1 MNILSIN
8 KKEVITLLLIGVY
21 LLMSMGC
28 ASNKRSL
35 KSGRELVGV
44 PLSSWAEPTPYGMV
58 QIPQGHIILGDE
70 QKDSLWGT
78 PAEYRAISVDAFWMD
93 RTEITNAQYRQFVY
107 YVRDSIVRERL
118 ADPAWGGQ
126 AVYKITEDKYNEPI
140 TPRLN
145 WNVPMPN
152 PRRALPEELRA
163 MESIYYTHPIT
174 REKRLDRDQLLYRY
188 EIYDYRSAAL
198 EKHRLV
204 RDLEGNVYPYSKN
217 PVTISKDTAYV
228 DDNGRIVRQ
237 TITRPLGSEYDFL
250 NTYIV
255 PIYPDETCWVNDFP
269 NSTNERYTRLY
280 FNHPGYDNHPVVGVS
295 WEQAQAFC
303 AWRSKSFK
311 EGLNI
316 PAGHSIEDFRLP
328 TEAEWEFA
336 ARSGKSSRKYP
347 WSTEDLESDEV
358 CFLANFKPFEGDYTA
373 DGAVIAGEVG
383 SFSPNDFGLFDMAG
397 NVSEWTSSPYSLSSY
412 KRVDDINSEV
422 SYRAD
427 LNDPQDLKRKVIRG
441 GSWKDIQK
449 FIRSNTRSYEYQNV
463 GRSYIGFRC
472 VRNIINYKLPKSVG
486 KSKKRKR

>member
-1 MNILSIN
+1 MNSSIYKN
-8 KKEVITLLLIGVY
+8 CFTIFISMLLLLSLG
-21 LLMSMGC
+21 GC
-28 ASNKRSL
+28 ASNRKVSKR
-35 KSGRELVGV
+35 GGELVGV
-44 PLSSWAEPTPYGMV
+44 SLASWSEPTPYGMV
-58 QIPQGHIILGDE
+58 QIPQGHIVLGDE
-70 QKDSLWGT
+70 EKDTLWGT
-78 PAEYRAISVDAFWMD
+78 PPEYRAISVDAFWLD

-126 AVYKITEDKYNEPI
+126 SIYKITENKFQEPI
-140 TPRLN
+140 TPHLD
-145 WNVPMPN
+145 WTVPLPN
-152 PRRALPEELRA
+152 PRRALPEALRA

-174 REKRLDRDQLLYRY
+174 KEKRLDKDQLMYRY
-188 EIYDYRSAAL
+188 EIYDHRSAAL

-204 RDLEGNVYPYSKN
+204 RDLDGNVRPYSSN
-217 PVTISKDTAYV
+217 PVMISKDTAYV
-228 DDNGRIVRQ
+228 DDAGRIVRE

-255 PIYPDETCWVNDFP
+255 AIYPDETCWVNDFP

-316 PAGHSIEDFRLP
+316 PAGYSVEDFRLP
-328 TEAEWEFA
+328 TETEWEFA
-336 ARSGKSSRKYP
+336 ARSGKTSRKYP
-347 WSTEDLESDEV
+347 WSTDDLENDEV
-358 CFLANFKPFEGDYTA
+358 CFLANFKPFEGDYAA
-373 DGAVIAGEVG
+373 DGVVIAGEVAT
-383 SFSPNDFGLFDMAG
+383 FSPNDFGLYDMAG
-397 NVSEWTSSPYSLSSY
+397 NVSEWTSSAYSLSSY
-412 KRVDDINSEV
+412 KKMDDVNSEI
-422 SYRAD
+422 SYQASQE
-427 LNDPQDLKRKVIRG
+427 DPKDVKKKVVRG

-472 VRNIINYKLPKSVG
+472 ARNIINYKLPSSIAKSR
-486 KSKKRKR
+486 KKRK